1 MNSKKIIGIA
11 IGVFVIAA
19 AAAIVI
25 SSRGRAKGKFVDGEW
40 PGMGE
45 GRNGPIELT
54 LSVKGGKITGAKVTK
69 ESETGFAQP
78 AEQFVIDQVVAK
90 QSVEGL
96 DIMSGATITSN
107 ATMAALQAAVKASKG
122 ETAAAEKA
130 TDTSCDI
137 VIIGAGGAGLT
148 AATEAAH
155 RGAKVI
161 VLEKMGIVGGNT
173 NSATGGLNAAYTK
186 EQEKLGIKD
195 SKEQFFE
202 DTMKGGKNLNDPA
215 LVHTLVDNS
224 AAIVEW
230 LQSDIVGADLSDV
243 GLFGGA
249 TNKRIHRPQG
259 GAAIGSHLVP
269 LLY

>member
-19 AAAIVI
+19 AAATVI

-78 AEQFVIDQVVAK
+78 AEQFVIDQAVAK

-122 ETAAAEKA
+122 GCGKSDGHVVRYRRYRCRRRGTYR
-130 TDTSCDI
+130 CN
-137 VIIGAGGAGLT
+137 GGGASRR
-148 AATEAAH
+148 E
-155 RGAKVI
+155 
-161 VLEKMGIVGGNT
+161 
-173 NSATGGLNAAYTK
+173 SY
-186 EQEKLGIKD
+186 
-195 SKEQFFE
+195 
-202 DTMKGGKNLNDPA
+202 
-215 LVHTLVDNS
+215 
-224 AAIVEW
+224 
-230 LQSDIVGADLSDV
+230 
-243 GLFGGA
+243 
-249 TNKRIHRPQG
+249 RP
-259 GAAIGSHLVP
+259 
-269 LLY
+269 

>member
-78 AEQFVIDQVVAK
+78 AEQFVIDQAVAK

-122 ETAAAEKA
+122 ETMTAAKA

-137 VIIGAGGAGLT
+137 VIIGAGGAG
-148 AATEAAH
+148 
-155 RGAKVI
+155 R
-161 VLEKMGIVGGNT
+161 
-173 NSATGGLNAAYTK
+173 
-186 EQEKLGIKD
+186 
-195 SKEQFFE
+195 
-202 DTMKGGKNLNDPA
+202 
-215 LVHTLVDNS
+215 S
-224 AAIVEW
+224 AAPDCGGCG
-230 LQSDIVGADLSDV
+230 LPDDYAAD
-243 GLFGGA
+243 A
-249 TNKRIHRPQG
+249 
-259 GAAIGSHLVP
+259 
-269 LLY
+269 